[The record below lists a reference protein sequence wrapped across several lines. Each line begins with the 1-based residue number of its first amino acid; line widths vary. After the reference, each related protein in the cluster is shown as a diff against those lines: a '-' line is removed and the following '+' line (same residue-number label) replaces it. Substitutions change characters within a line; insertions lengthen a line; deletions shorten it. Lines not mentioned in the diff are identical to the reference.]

1 VPIRVLCVDDHRL
14 VREGIALIINR
25 EPDMEVVGAASTGE
39 EAVELFRRV
48 RPDVT
53 LMDLQLGAMSG
64 VDAIRAIRGEA
75 PDARI
80 IVLTMYHGNEDIY
93 RAMQAGATTY
103 LVKNMLSDDLI
114 RIVRDVYAGERPMS
128 ADVEEK
134 LQERARQPALTAREL
149 QVLELVAQGL
159 RNKEIARR
167 LDISDETVGV
177 HVKNVLSKLDAAD
190 RTGAVNVA
198 VRRGIIRLG

>member
-1 VPIRVLCVDDHRL
+1 VDDHRL

-25 EPDMEVVGAASTGE
+25 EPDMHVVGAASTGE
-39 EAVELFRRV
+39 EAVEIFQRTQ
-48 RPDVT
+48 PDIT
-53 LMDLQLGAMSG
+53 LMDLQLGEMSG
-64 VDAIRAIRGEA
+64 VEAIRAIRAES
-75 PDARI
+75 PEARI

-114 RIVRDVYAGERPMS
+114 RVVREVYAGERPMS

-159 RNKEIARR
+159 RNKEIALR
-167 LDISDETVGV
+167 LEISDETVGV
-177 HVKNVLSKLDAAD
+177 HVKNLLGKLNATD
-190 RTGAVNVA
+190 RTAAVSVA